1 MKFPSREIVER
12 IRREY
17 PAGTRVELVR
27 MDDVQAPPAGT
38 KGTVKGVDDTG
49 SLLMRWDNGS
59 GLNVVYGEDI
69 VRKVGDRR
77 ANNILKDFF
86 YGNINPNEKQFDRNS
101 EYGKAAAGLADE
113 EEKLRSMLN
122 QEAATVLDKMICLQ
136 AAIAGMTAEEYFI
149 DGLRTG
155 FRLALAILDEEE
167 NGLLKPISDG
177 GKQP

>member
-1 MKFPSREIVER
+1 M
-12 IRREY
+12 
-17 PAGTRVELVR
+17 TN
-27 MDDVQAPPAGT
+27 D
-38 KGTVKGVDDTG
+38 
-49 SLLMRWDNGS
+49 
-59 GLNVVYGEDI
+59 
-69 VRKVGDRR
+69 
-77 ANNILKDFF
+77 ILKDFF

-101 EYGKAAAGLADE
+101 EYGKAASGLVDE
-113 EEKLRSMLN
+113 EEKLRSMLDH
-122 QEAATVLDKMICLQ
+122 ETSAILDKMICLQ

>member
-1 MKFPSREIVER
+1 MPALPYRSGRSAPIRADRPFP
-12 IRREY
+12 
-17 PAGTRVELVR
+17 
-27 MDDVQAPPAGT
+27 
-38 KGTVKGVDDTG
+38 
-49 SLLMRWDNGS
+49 
-59 GLNVVYGEDI
+59 
-69 VRKVGDRR
+69 
-77 ANNILKDFF
+77 

>member
-12 IRREY
+12 VRREY

-59 GLNVVYGEDI
+59 GLNVVYG
-69 VRKVGDRR
+69 
-77 ANNILKDFF
+77 
-86 YGNINPNEKQFDRNS
+86 NEKQFDRNS
-101 EYGKAAAGLADE
+101 EYGKAAAGLTDE

>member
-1 MKFPSREIVER
+1 METSIRMKSSLTV
-12 IRREY
+12 IRS
-17 PAGTRVELVR
+17 
-27 MDDVQAPPAGT
+27 M
-38 KGTVKGVDDTG
+38 
-49 SLLMRWDNGS
+49 
-59 GLNVVYGEDI
+59 
-69 VRKVGDRR
+69 
-77 ANNILKDFF
+77 
-86 YGNINPNEKQFDRNS
+86 EKT
-101 EYGKAAAGLADE
+101 AAGLADE
-113 EEKLRSMLN
+113 EEKLRSMLD

>member
-1 MKFPSREIVER
+1 MP
-12 IRREY
+12 
-17 PAGTRVELVR
+17 
-27 MDDVQAPPAGT
+27 
-38 KGTVKGVDDTG
+38 
-49 SLLMRWDNGS
+49 
-59 GLNVVYGEDI
+59 
-69 VRKVGDRR
+69 
-77 ANNILKDFF
+77 NNILKDFF

-113 EEKLRSMLN
+113 EEKLRSMLD

-167 NGLLKPISDG
+167 NGFRKPISGG

>member
-1 MKFPSREIVER
+1 MCFYLRNWQVTFLL
-12 IRREY
+12 Y
-17 PAGTRVELVR
+17 TL
-27 MDDVQAPPAGT
+27 
-38 KGTVKGVDDTG
+38 GVF
-49 SLLMRWDNGS
+49 
-59 GLNVVYGEDI
+59 I
-69 VRKVGDRR
+69 
-77 ANNILKDFF
+77 
-86 YGNINPNEKQFDRNS
+86 S
-101 EYGKAAAGLADE
+101 EYTAKAFTEPRDYRVVFLIQ
-113 EEKLRSMLN
+113 EKLRSMLD